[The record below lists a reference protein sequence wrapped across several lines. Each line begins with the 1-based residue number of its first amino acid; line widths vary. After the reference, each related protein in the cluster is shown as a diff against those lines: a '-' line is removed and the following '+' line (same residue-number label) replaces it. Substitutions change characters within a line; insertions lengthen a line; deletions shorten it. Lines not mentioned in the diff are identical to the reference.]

1 MIKTLVVD
9 DDFRV
14 AAIHAAYVERV
25 PGFEVVGQAHSAQA
39 LVGSLATLTPDLVLL
54 DLYLPDQ
61 HGLDILKRLRQAGP
75 GTNGID
81 VIVITAAS
89 DAASVRSA
97 MQCGAFH
104 YLLKPFG
111 FQALQERLLA
121 YQSMRRQLVT
131 LQQADQSSV
140 DRLYS
145 TMSGPARP
153 EPKSH
158 TLEAVE
164 DLLAGAGSWL
174 SATEVAA
181 RLGTSRATSQRY
193 LSRLELAGR
202 VAVTLRYGTT
212 GRPEH
217 LYRYQATDLPRAGG
231 ALSSS
236 S

>member
-1 MIKTLVVD
+1 MIRVLIVD

-14 AAIHAAYVERV
+14 ASVHAAYVDKV
-25 PGFEVVGQAHSAQA
+25 PGFVVVGQAHSAQG
-39 LVGSLATLTPDLVLL
+39 LVTNLVPLAPDLVLL

-61 HGLDILKRLRQAGP
+61 HGLEVLKRLRQAREGAS
-75 GTNGID
+75 NVD

-97 MQCGAFH
+97 MQYGAFH

-111 FQALQERLLA
+111 FAALQDRLLA
-121 YQSMRRQLVT
+121 YQAMHRQLSS
-131 LQQADQSSV
+131 LQQADQPSV

-145 TMSGPARP
+145 SMSGTAKP

-164 DLLAGAGSWL
+164 ELLAGVESWL
-174 SATEVAA
+174 TASEVAA
-181 RLGTSRATSQRY
+181 NLGTSRATAQRY
-193 LSRLELAGR
+193 LSRLEASGR
-202 VAVTLRYGTT
+202 VVMSLRYGST

-217 LYRYQATDLPRAGG
+217 RYRYQGTEMPRAGG
-231 ALSSS
+231 AAK
-236 S
+236 

>member
-1 MIKTLVVD
+1 MIRVLVVD

-14 AAIHAAYVERV
+14 ASLHAAYVEKV
-25 PGFEVVGQAHSAQA
+25 PGFVVVGQAHSAQA
-39 LVGSLATLTPDLVLL
+39 LVANLEPLAPDLVLL

-61 HGLDILKRLRQAGP
+61 HGLEVLKRLRQARSAAG
-75 GTNGID
+75 NVD

-97 MQCGAFH
+97 MQYGAFH

-111 FQALQERLLA
+111 FAALQERLLA
-121 YQSMRRQLVT
+121 YQAMHRQLGS
-131 LQQADQSSV
+131 LQQADQTSV

-145 TMSGPARP
+145 SMSATAKP

-164 DLLAGAGSWL
+164 DLLAEVESWL
-174 SATEVAA
+174 TASEVAA
-181 RLGTSRATSQRY
+181 KLGTSRATAQRY
-193 LSRLELAGR
+193 LNRLEASGR
-202 VAVTLRYGTT
+202 VVMSLRYGTT

-217 LYRYQATDLPRAGG
+217 RYRHQATGTQWPGE
-231 ALSSS
+231 ALK
-236 S
+236 